1 MHRSQ
6 KCIVEFFEQAQ
17 KAGRKLQ
24 VQFMHFLFAYCA
36 YIEELPIFLWKL
48 RILMKIA
55 VTAHHSLT

>member
-1 MHRSQ
+1 
-6 KCIVEFFEQAQ
+6 
-17 KAGRKLQ
+17 
-24 VQFMHFLFAYCA
+24 MHFLFAYCA